1 MEIKAETTTSAHAA
15 SASGANAT
23 AVTNPNPAALAAAT
37 AAASSATTTTTTA
50 TLSASALMTDAS
62 ASAAPGEQ
70 YLAQMNSAFA
80 KALSLVCPPI
90 QYPPHCR
97 FNPVQQDA
105 ADTMEIEARLEELF
119 LHAKQIELLFLN
131 DAAETPS
138 SGVGE
143 PVQQSELEMEIVNLE
158 SELNEK
164 HDLIEKYMDVIRGW
178 ESKFK
183 RLESRM
189 ALERE

>member
-1 MEIKAETTTSAHAA
+1 M
-15 SASGANAT
+15 
-23 AVTNPNPAALAAAT
+23 
-37 AAASSATTTTTTA
+37 
-50 TLSASALMTDAS
+50 
-62 ASAAPGEQ
+62 GEQ
-70 YLAQMNSAFA
+70 YLSEMNNAFA

-105 ADTMEIEARLEELF
+105 ADTMEIESRLEELF

-131 DAAETPS
+131 DAAISANSDGVTEQPS
-138 SGVGE
+138 D
-143 PVQQSELEMEIVNLE
+143 LEMEILNLE

-178 ESKFK
+178 EGKFK

>member
-1 MEIKAETTTSAHAA
+1 M
-15 SASGANAT
+15 
-23 AVTNPNPAALAAAT
+23 
-37 AAASSATTTTTTA
+37 
-50 TLSASALMTDAS
+50 
-62 ASAAPGEQ
+62 GEQ
-70 YLAQMNSAFA
+70 YLSEMNNSFA

-105 ADTMEIEARLEELF
+105 ADTMEIESRLEELF

-131 DAAETPS
+131 EASNKSSEGIDEQPS
-138 SGVGE
+138 D
-143 PVQQSELEMEIVNLE
+143 LEMEILNLE

-178 ESKFK
+178 EGKFK

>member
-1 MEIKAETTTSAHAA
+1 MEIKTEANA
-15 SASGANAT
+15 SANAT
-23 AVTNPNPAALAAAT
+23 AVTTPNPAARAP
-37 AAASSATTTTTTA
+37 SS
-50 TLSASALMTDAS
+50 SASASSPSTAAQAS
-62 ASAAPGEQ
+62 ASAGTAASPPGVGEQ
-70 YLAQMNSAFA
+70 YLSEMNNAFA

-105 ADTMEIEARLEELF
+105 ADTMEIESRLEELF

-131 DAAETPS
+131 DAATSASS
-138 SGVGE
+138 SGDGGVLDE
-143 PVQQSELEMEIVNLE
+143 KQSDLEMEILNLE

-178 ESKFK
+178 EGKFK